1 MRRVVITCARE
12 TGQKVEEIANTSW
25 ALTLWTYHELLAMKE
40 EESIRRMGE
49 RTDMA
54 GLIAIAFHQPNDLQK
69 MEMRYLKA
77 AGKLSNMMDDA
88 RGRLEKLMQAHQHVQ
103 PVMRGGPDD

>member
-12 TGQKVEEIANTSW
+12 TGQNVGEIANTSW

-40 EESIRRMGE
+40 EESIRKMGE

-77 AGKLSNMMDDA
+77 AGKLSHMMDDA
-88 RGRLEKLMQAHQHVQ
+88 RGRLEKLMQAHQYAQ
-103 PVMRGGPDD
+103 PVMRDGPND